1 MIKLSGKNE
10 GYSGLSNIIY
20 ESWHK
25 PTCMSSHFIH
35 IYSKEKGRKIILS
48 NDQTANNRPLTT
60 AT

>member
-25 PTCMSSHFIH
+25 PTCMSSHFLH
-35 IYSKEKGRKIILS
+35 ILFKKKRGEELLS
-48 NDQTANNRPLTT
+48 DDETANNWLLTA